1 MFNRILSFMLT
12 GSMILTMATAPSVL
26 AKSKA
31 EKEAERAEKVK
42 AGVARLGVGK
52 EARIAVKLRDK
63 TRVSGYISQADE
75 DSFVVTDVKTGAATE
90 VAYTD
95 VTQAKGQNL
104 STGAT
109 IAIAVGLAVFVT
121 MLVIYLVTKDA

>member
-1 MFNRILSFMLT
+1 
-12 GSMILTMATAPSVL
+12 MASAPSVL

-31 EKEAERAEKVK
+31 EKEGERAEKVK

-75 DSFVVTDVKTGAATE
+75 DSFVVTDIKTGATTE

>member
-31 EKEAERAEKVK
+31 EKEAELAEKVK
-42 AGVARLGVGK
+42 GGVARLGVGK